1 MTSRNMGTQGRYATP
16 DGDQHHRARAR
27 ARWERKQK
35 FRDKEA
41 RRAGVRSASNR
52 ARNGASSRRA
62 SRDRV
67 RAFHGEKLRPQPP
80 AQGPG
85 SLFET
90 EVEQEDGAYAG
101 HGLVVDAVNLQPAQQ
116 PHNKGQ

>member
-16 DGDQHHRARAR
+16 DGDQHHRVRAR
-27 ARWERKQK
+27 SRWERKQN

-41 RRAGVRSASNR
+41 RQAGARSASSR
-52 ARNGASSRRA
+52 ARNTASSRRA
-62 SRDRV
+62 SKDRV
-67 RAFHGEKLRPQPP
+67 RAFHGEKLRSQPP

-90 EVEQEDGAYAG
+90 EVAREE
-101 HGLVVDAVNLQPAQQ
+101 
-116 PHNKGQ
+116 